1 MNRRERKHMEKKL
14 GISKHKK
21 SLNRAERFEMMR
33 QNILHGKE
41 LEIKMKETIRV
52 QDQQKLDESS
62 SHRISSIATDLM
74 VNKGVPYVEAVEQAK
89 EIYKQEIESKNLPK
103 G

>member
-1 MNRRERKHMEKKL
+1 MNRSERKKMEKVL

-21 SLNRAERFEMMR
+21 SLTRTEKFEMMR

-41 LEIKMKETIRV
+41 LQNKMKESRRV
-52 QDQQKLDESS
+52 QDQKKIDESS
-62 SHRISSIATDLM
+62 AQHISSIATDLII
-74 VNKGVPYVEAVEQAK
+74 NKGVPYVEAVEQAK
-89 EIYKQEIESKNLPK
+89 EIYKQEVESKHIPK